1 LSESDPNQIV
11 ISGNICEGMLS
22 NAVYILSMNNY
33 GLIADNAAGV
43 AEMSMQPEN
52 VRETTDLLDAAGNV
66 TKAIT
71 KVSCLPISAVRYIA
85 MC

>member
-1 LSESDPNQIV
+1 MLFPNLL
-11 ISGNICEGMLS
+11 CRP
-22 NAVYILSMNNY
+22 
-33 GLIADNAAGV
+33 IADNAGGV

-71 KVSCLPISAVRYIA
+71 KVSFLSI
-85 MC
+85 